1 MSVVAS
7 VVWPRKQ
14 VAKNDGNGAYQHKPR
29 HSICPRVMRPATWAK
44 LAANTK
50 GIKMNQGF
58 SNVYNDKVR
67 AEAYDRL
74 EFPGTYYLAYRDLPA
89 IIVNHI
95 QGKKAIDFG
104 CGTGR
109 STRFLRKLGFD
120 VIGVD
125 IAEHMLTLARK
136 RDPDGE
142 YRLVPD
148 GNLDGFAADSFDLA
162 LCMFTFD
169 NIPTMEKKVL
179 LFESLKRLLNRNGRI
194 VSVVSSPE
202 IYVNEW
208 ASFSTKDFPENQT
221 AKSGEKVFI
230 VMLDVDDSRPVED
243 IIWMDEDYRETHR
256 LAGLV
261 PVNNYRPLANQD
273 EQYNWF
279 RETKIA
285 RWVIY
290 VLRAGE

>member
-1 MSVVAS
+1 
-7 VVWPRKQ
+7 
-14 VAKNDGNGAYQHKPR
+14 
-29 HSICPRVMRPATWAK
+29 
-44 LAANTK
+44 
-50 GIKMNQGF
+50 MNQEF

-89 IIVNHI
+89 IISNHV
-95 QGKKAIDFG
+95 QGRKAIDFG

-109 STRFLRKLGFD
+109 STRFLRQLGFD
-120 VIGVD
+120 VVGVD
-125 IAEHMLTLARK
+125 IAEHMLALARK

-148 GNLDGFAADSFDLA
+148 GNLDRFAADTYDLVLSA
-162 LCMFTFD
+162 FTFD

-179 LFESLKRLLNRNGRI
+179 LFQSLKRLLNRNGCI
-194 VSVVSSPE
+194 VSVVSSSD

-208 ASFSTKDFPENQT
+208 ASFSTKDFPENRS
-221 AKSGEKVFI
+221 AKSGEKVLI

-243 IIWMDEDYRETHR
+243 IIWMDRDYQETYK

-261 PVNNYRPLANQD
+261 PVNIYRPLANQT
-273 EQYNWF
+273 EPYNWLS
-279 RETKIA
+279 ETKIA
-285 RWVIY
+285 PWIIY
-290 VLRAGE
+290 VLRPGE